1 MIKRYSSRESK
12 RWKLSRKARRVRFVW
27 ISEKNGSMK
36 RFTNFAMLALC
47 GILFGAPTANAADAQ
62 PVGTFNDWRA
72 YVEGSGQTKLC
83 YIVGEPRRKL
93 PRAARR
99 GDVFLTVS
107 HRPGAGV
114 RNEVSVRI
122 GYPFSADSN
131 PFARIGSDTFA
142 FFTGVRANTN
152 AKEWAWVDNE
162 ARQGALVN
170 AMKRGNELVFKGT
183 SERGTLTTDSY
194 SLKGVTAAMEAIDK
208 ACSDG

>member
-1 MIKRYSSRESK
+1 MATLGSDCTTNSDCSGAEFCQGGVCGCWWADQVAGLRCEAMTSESSWTIATR
-12 RWKLSRKARRVRFVW
+12 AIVV
-27 ISEKNGSMK
+27 
-36 RFTNFAMLALC
+36 AVYAV
-47 GILFGAPTANAADAQ
+47 
-62 PVGTFNDWRA
+62 PV
-72 YVEGSGQTKLC
+72 
-83 YIVGEPRRKL
+83 

-99 GDVFLTVS
+99 GDVFGTVS
-107 HRPGAGV
+107 PRPGAGV

-122 GYPFSADSN
+122 GYPFSAESN
-131 PFARIGSDTFA
+131 PFARIGSDSFA

-194 SLKGVTAAMEAIDK
+194 SLKGVTAAMKAIDK